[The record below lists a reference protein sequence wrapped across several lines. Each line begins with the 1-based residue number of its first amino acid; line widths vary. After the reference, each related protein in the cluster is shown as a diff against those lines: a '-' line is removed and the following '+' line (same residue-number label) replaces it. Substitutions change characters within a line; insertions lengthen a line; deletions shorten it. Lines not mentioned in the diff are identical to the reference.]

1 MANPM
6 MLTDMVKLY
15 VKPSLGGQIIMRKP
29 TTHQTSERVKSRQF
43 GFATTMKGNRVAAS
57 CKGRKGRAFYGC
69 LRSEGY
75 AHWHGTTSRR

>member
-29 TTHQTSERVKSRQF
+29 RTNQKSDRVKAAQIK
-43 GFATTMKGNRVAAS
+43 FAGVAKGNSIATK
-57 CKGRKGRAFYGC
+57 CKGHKGRSFYGC
-69 LRSEGY
+69 LKTEGS
-75 AHWHGTTSRR
+75 ALFK

>member
-29 TTHQTSERVKSRQF
+29 TTHQTSPRVKAQQIS
-43 GFATTMKGNRVAAS
+43 FAEKMRGKKIAS
-57 CKGRKGRAFYGC
+57 NCRGRKGRAFYGC
-69 LRSEGY
+69 LRTAGHAAY
-75 AHWHGTTSRR
+75 HGR

>member
-29 TTHQTSERVKSRQF
+29 RTNQRSPSVKAQQMNFAERMSGKKIAVQ
-43 GFATTMKGNRVAAS
+43 
-57 CKGRKGRAFYGC
+57 CKGKRGRSFYGC
-69 LRSEGY
+69 LKTAGHKAY
-75 AHWHGTTSRR
+75 HGK